1 MVFAMFLLTAAA
13 SWAPMRW
20 SSADPASLGI
30 FKDTPVNCLLLEKGA
45 INAAVASKA
54 AQVGIQ
60 TLVVIEAGG
69 SVEDV
74 QKAAQLKAKGVVF
87 EGKFEDRTLSALHDA
102 AAKLQLTAIE
112 MLPRVQ
118 MKIDDAQPVVGTYQ
132 GVWPGIQVEEGGT
145 AKAAPSGAPWI
156 NTNSGF
162 LRFMRSATK
171 APLWIGV
178 RPPEK
183 TIITPERYLQAISD
197 AAIVG
202 ARWVI
207 ALDDD
212 FSRRLI
218 AGEEP
223 ARKPWDRMM
232 QLTRY
237 YESHA
242 DWRDMKPA
250 GELAILQDVDSGAL
264 LSGGV
269 LDMIAVKHTPVR
281 PVPTHK
287 LEAGAMEG
295 TKMAVNVDPSAM
307 TDEQKQALRAWT
319 KSGGTLLSGPATWKF
334 PPLREDQI
342 TLTDDDVKMLDEIWK
357 EMNSMTGRR
366 NLGARLFNVS
376 SMLSNFVRSAD
387 GRQSV
392 LQLVNYSGFPVENVT
407 VHVLGKFTSATLQ
420 APGAE
425 PKKLEVYEVEEG
437 TGIDIDNVNVA
448 ATLVLQ

>member
-1 MVFAMFLLTAAA
+1 MVFAMFLLSAAA
-13 SWAPMRW
+13 SWLPMRW
-20 SSADPASLGI
+20 STANPAALELLKG
-30 FKDTPVNCLLLEKGA
+30 TPVNCLLLEKGGVNPA
-45 INAAVASKA
+45 IVSKA

-69 SVEDV
+69 SIADV
-74 QKAAQLKAKGVVF
+74 QKAAQMKAAGIVF
-87 EGKFEDRTLSALHDA
+87 EGKFTEAMLTPLREA
-102 AAKLQLTAIE
+102 ATKLKLTTIDL
-112 MLPRVQ
+112 LPRVQ
-118 MKIDDAQPVVGTYQ
+118 MKFDDAQPVVGTYQ
-132 GVWPGIQVEEGGT
+132 GVWPGIQVEEGGA

-162 LRFMRSATK
+162 LRFMRAATK

-178 RPPEK
+178 RPPVK

-202 ARWVI
+202 ARWII

-223 ARKPWDRMM
+223 ARKTWDRMM
-232 QLTRY
+232 QLARY

-250 GELAILQDVDSGAL
+250 GQLAILQDVDSGAL

-287 LEAGAMEG
+287 LEAASMEG
-295 TKMAVNVDPSAM
+295 TKMAVNVDPSTM
-307 TDEQKQALRAWT
+307 TDEQ
-319 KSGGTLLSGPATWKF
+319 
-334 PPLREDQI
+334 
-342 TLTDDDVKMLDEIWK
+342 
-357 EMNSMTGRR
+357 
-366 NLGARLFNVS
+366 
-376 SMLSNFVRSAD
+376 
-387 GRQSV
+387 
-392 LQLVNYSGFPVENVT
+392 
-407 VHVLGKFTSATLQ
+407 
-420 APGAE
+420 
-425 PKKLEVYEVEEG
+425 
-437 TGIDIDNVNVA
+437 
-448 ATLVLQ
+448 